1 MGCFFVFHKATN
13 ILFFIK
19 IFHYYLIFL
28 TKKQIVIYFNNT
40 YLRIFTINRIIIY
53 KN

>member
-1 MGCFFVFHKATN
+1 MGCFFVFYKATN

-28 TKKQIVIYFNNT
+28 TINENIIYFNH
-40 YLRIFTINRIIIY
+40 RISIIIT
-53 KN
+53 